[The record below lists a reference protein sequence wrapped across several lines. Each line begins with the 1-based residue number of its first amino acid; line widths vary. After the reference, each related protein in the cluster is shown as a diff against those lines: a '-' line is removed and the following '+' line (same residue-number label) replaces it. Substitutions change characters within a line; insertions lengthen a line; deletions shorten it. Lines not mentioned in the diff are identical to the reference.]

1 MHICILTHQEAVEG
15 GIALSG
21 KGLVCHIS
29 GFQCDRQGW
38 GRSNLLLLLDLR
50 GRGSVRCT
58 LVATSRNVSKPF
70 LPREVLQIVLDVIE
84 SQPQNLWNAEGGD
97 GGESHDTGAEADC
110 RGEPSVRRQ
119 VAKGK
124 GGEERAALAG
134 SGGDTVSRA
143 TDTSGEDF
151 DGDKE
156 GHVVGATLQEDR
168 RDDEDGH
175 ETSGTGGLLDAC
187 PNSVQDRADEAT
199 TDETHAAT

>member
-124 GGEERAALAG
+124 GGEERAARTRVG
-134 SGGDTVSRA
+134 K
-143 TDTSGEDF
+143 TSM
-151 DGDKE
+151 
-156 GHVVGATLQEDR
+156 
-168 RDDEDGH
+168 
-175 ETSGTGGLLDAC
+175 GTRKVMLLGPPC
-187 PNSVQDRADEAT
+187 RK
-199 TDETHAAT
+199 TDETTKMAMRPPVLADFSTPAQIAYRTAQMKQPPMRHMRRPKQAVSMIVCARP